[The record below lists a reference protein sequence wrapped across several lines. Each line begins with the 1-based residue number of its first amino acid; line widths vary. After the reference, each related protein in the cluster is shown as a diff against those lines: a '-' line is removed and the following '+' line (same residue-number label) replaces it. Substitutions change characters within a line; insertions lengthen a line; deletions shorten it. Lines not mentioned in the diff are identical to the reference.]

1 MLFTIS
7 FIQTFK
13 NSFIF
18 IEKQL
23 EQLRAGLVQ
32 ALQNKAEVDMEK
44 AINAFENLLP
54 PDKLPEQDKSL
65 VDKAREIIQ
74 KLKSKG
80 SMIN

>member
-54 PDKLPEQDKSL
+54 ADKLPEQDKSL

>member
-1 MLFTIS
+1 M
-7 FIQTFK
+7 
-13 NSFIF
+13 FIF

-54 PDKLPEQDKSL
+54 ADKLPEQDKSL